1 MNFFMPFTMNF
12 YRPFVNYVP
21 QQRLFTIAPLQNY
34 YNPESAYSIFMRNIN
49 HSENVTPIER
59 TVKTPASTPKPPK
72 TEKPY
77 NKVNGEKLAQTVL
90 QNLPNDRDPED
101 PMCAKY
107 VQNAVEKC
115 GLGEYVKGNAEYCK
129 NIFRANP
136 NFKEIK
142 SKDFSKLPAGS
153 VVVYDA
159 FDKVTFKNG
168 KTGTVGENGH
178 VLIALGDGRGCSDIV
193 EDEIVYSSKAYTF
206 IPV

>member
-1 MNFFMPFTMNF
+1 M
-12 YRPFVNYVP
+12 
-21 QQRLFTIAPLQNY
+21 APLQNY

-59 TVKTPASTPKPPK
+59 TVQTPASAPKPPK